1 MAVDNIFAEIKKLS
15 RPEREKLRLL
25 LDAEEDSPGERNEAF
40 ARSAGAWSDFD
51 AESFL
56 KDIYKHQAR
65 AQYHGLTVLTN
76 NKKHYEKVLNP
87 RKIISLET

>member
-15 RPEREKLRLL
+15 RAEREKLRLL

-40 ARSAGAWSDFD
+40 SRSAGAWSDFD

-56 KDIYKHQAR
+56 KDIYEHRAR
-65 AQYHGLTVLTN
+65 NTERTGA
-76 NKKHYEKVLNP
+76 EW
-87 RKIISLET
+87 